1 MSLALSHQPNLQQ
14 KRVSRRLN
22 WTNEEH
28 QSHRAPLPREAGYLN
43 RESSIRP
50 AKLELI
56 KLISACQC
64 SLRSAGHF
72 EALTNYTP
80 QTPNLQEWTI
90 RLIVIMRSRDWFLL
104 LTARLKN
111 LTKK

>member
-1 MSLALSHQPNLQQ
+1 MDAWWNDVTCVKPPTQSPAE
-14 KRVSRRLN
+14 KRRK
-22 WTNEEH
+22 E
-28 QSHRAPLPREAGYLN
+28 EAGYLN

-56 KLISACQC
+56 KVVKLISAL
-64 SLRSAGHF
+64 SVLSRSAGHF

-90 RLIVIMRSRDWFLL
+90 RLIVIMRSRDWLLL

-111 LTKK
+111 LTKKQS